1 MADLRNKLKTASFR
15 NQSLQDILK
24 SCSVAIELISVEPYT
39 GAIHNTKM
47 TLKLNR
53 GDNYPIQERYYERIH
68 FYNRLDL
75 KDVLPSGLLLPIE
88 NVSET
93 LDILNVEQQ
102 GDFERE
108 DLIFN
113 EFDIEAHPDSLGYI
127 GRVATFPWTIK
138 YRVISTGK
146 IAIDNNGVNDILIK
160 PILEE
165 ELISKIIDIF
175 LNQKHIEDIESFNE
189 LLNKNIITSTTN
201 LSGKILYVSDAFCK
215 ISGYERSELIG
226 KNHNIVRHP
235 DMPSSIYKDMWDT
248 ITAGLV

>member
-1 MADLRNKLKTASFR
+1 
-15 NQSLQDILK
+15 
-24 SCSVAIELISVEPYT
+24 
-39 GAIHNTKM
+39 M

-146 IAIDNNGVNDILIK
+146 IVRLNTGPVVSGHTIDPDII
-160 PILEE
+160 
-165 ELISKIIDIF
+165 
-175 LNQKHIEDIESFNE
+175 NE
-189 LLNKNIITSTTN
+189 LGSYYTENFFFRGELPPE
-201 LSGKILYVSDAFCK
+201 ILGDRGLVGNNNPDTLKVYVSDKDQWLDPALSIEPNC
-215 ISGYERSELIG
+215 IY
-226 KNHNIVRHP
+226 NYIVP
-235 DMPSSIYKDMWDT
+235 TLDT
-248 ITAGLV
+248 ASHLP